1 MRQVCAREN
10 IRIDL
15 YGKFSN
21 GDRVKK
27 SQWILGLVAL
37 LALAALVFWARS
49 RIHFDFHVFDEQV
62 ARADWGKIVLAV
74 VFIAVSYLFRGARW
88 ALLMR
93 HNKKVPLF
101 SLIGVQV
108 IGFTA
113 VSLIGRVADPVR
125 PYLVA
130 KKTSEPLGSQ
140 VAVYIV
146 ERLFD
151 FGTMALLTSL
161 ALLSIPQHGLA
172 GVPGQSGFISH
183 LFAPLFHRFPILSQ
197 VFARFGALLATLAGV
212 LVLVVV
218 RLSGAAVASFFEASF
233 GLISKNIGRAIA
245 HKVRTFHADLDV
257 MRSFSDFGISASLS
271 IGMWILIGLSYAE
284 TVHAFTASPAL
295 AEMSLPKC
303 ALIMMISGGVS
314 VLQLP
319 FVGWFSQIAFV
330 AAALSSFF
338 GAAPEASTACAAM
351 LLVTTSLSV
360 IPAGL
365 IWARFDH
372 VSLRKVTV
380 ESEHAE
386 ENLVAAER
394 SDSTVAP

>member
-1 MRQVCAREN
+1 MCGAQHLMRQVCAREN

-74 VFIAVSYLFRGARW
+74 VFISVSYLFRGVRW

-113 VSLIGRVADPVR
+113 VALIGRVADPVR

-140 VAVYIV
+140 MAVYIV

-151 FGTMALLTSL
+151 FGTMALLFRSL
-161 ALLSIPQHGLA
+161 SC
-172 GVPGQSGFISH
+172 
-183 LFAPLFHRFPILSQ
+183 RFRK
-197 VFARFGALLATLAGV
+197 ARFGRRPRPIGTHLPSFRAALPP
-212 LVLVVV
+212 
-218 RLSGAAVASFFEASF
+218 LS
-233 GLISKNIGRAIA
+233 
-245 HKVRTFHADLDV
+245 D
-257 MRSFSDFGISASLS
+257 SFSSLR
-271 IGMWILIGLSYAE
+271 
-284 TVHAFTASPAL
+284 
-295 AEMSLPKC
+295 
-303 ALIMMISGGVS
+303 
-314 VLQLP
+314 P
-319 FVGWFSQIAFV
+319 FWG
-330 AAALSSFF
+330 
-338 GAAPEASTACAAM
+338 
-351 LLVTTSLSV
+351 
-360 IPAGL
+360 PAGHL
-365 IWARFDH
+365 GW
-372 VSLRKVTV
+372 
-380 ESEHAE
+380 
-386 ENLVAAER
+386 R
-394 SDSTVAP
+394 SGFGGGATIRSRGGQLL